1 LSLSCGFGRGESAE
15 IESVSVLVKG
25 VNRATALLRRSAFE
39 PELLPADIVLGL
51 ALTPA
56 VIAGL
61 VLFRLPAAEM
71 LLLALSIG
79 GIAHISGR
87 LLRLDFDRSPLLPA
101 VIGVALIGPGAS
113 IGWALAVATLAGAL
127 ELGRV
132 RFLPRLR
139 FEAGVVAYSILFLAG
154 RSQPASYINPQDQRP
169 FPEPIG
175 LWLTSFQVGS
185 APIDPVRLYVGNV
198 AGPVFATSLL
208 AVGLGLAWLW
218 YARRLSLGVLF
229 CFLIGALVPV
239 LLFNW
244 NVVFHLDSGPTWFV
258 AGFVLADRKLLPAGR
273 FNRLLLGL
281 AAGLAAT
288 GLRTKGLAIEA
299 VPLTVAGLQLTVA
312 FVEGVNWLIEE
323 RARVRAALK
332 RLRGR
337 IAGISFGGRLARKRT
352 A

>member
-1 LSLSCGFGRGESAE
+1 
-15 IESVSVLVKG
+15 
-25 VNRATALLRRSAFE
+25 
-39 PELLPADIVLGL
+39 
-51 ALTPA
+51 
-56 VIAGL
+56 
-61 VLFRLPAAEM
+61 
-71 LLLALSIG
+71 
-79 GIAHISGR
+79 
-87 LLRLDFDRSPLLPA
+87 
-101 VIGVALIGPGAS
+101 
-113 IGWALAVATLAGAL
+113 
-127 ELGRV
+127 
-132 RFLPRLR
+132 
-139 FEAGVVAYSILFLAG
+139 
-154 RSQPASYINPQDQRP
+154 
-169 FPEPIG
+169 
-175 LWLTSFQVGS
+175 
-185 APIDPVRLYVGNV
+185 V